1 MDWVWYSWGAY
12 LHCFRPSWKSS
23 KSDLK
28 GAGASQAT
36 VFLFCFVFFLF
47 FTSLSLVRKHHGKVL
62 AKCGPQKGVIS
73 LQGGLWSGASFLVFL
88 IKREREKMS
97 EKEESERKICLSCHV
112 PCNCKS
118 PVILAELCFWIK
130 WDTMKL
136 NCLLSKL
143 DSGFLHTAG
152 IDMRRVWRL
161 LPWPGTL
168 PTATT

>member
-36 VFLFCFVFFLF
+36 VFCFVFFLF

-62 AKCGPQKGVIS
+62 AKCGPRKGVIS

-88 IKREREKMS
+88 IKREREKKNVWERRIREKDLS
-97 EKEESERKICLSCHV
+97 ELSCAMQLQISSYLGRTV
-112 PCNCKS
+112 F
-118 PVILAELCFWIK
+118 FWIK